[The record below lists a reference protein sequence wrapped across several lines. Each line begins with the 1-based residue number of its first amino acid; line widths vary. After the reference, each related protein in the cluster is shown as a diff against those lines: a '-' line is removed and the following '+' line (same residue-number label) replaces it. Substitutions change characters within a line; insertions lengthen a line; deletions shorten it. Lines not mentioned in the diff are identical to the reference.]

1 MSTSA
6 EKIKMLAMPL
16 TTVGMFIAIAGLAY
30 LFLMPKSYR
39 AEAMIKII
47 DWVHASDLNHPS
59 DLQLISNQ
67 CDWMRSETFLDQVI
81 KNLGLA
87 GQWSQRYHTADDTS
101 ANRARLLSKV
111 SIFPVPDSTLVKI
124 RVISDDRE
132 ETARIAN
139 EFARI
144 YTNRISLQ
152 REALINDKLGGL
164 KQQWTSESE
173 KIQTAQVALDHLYFD
188 ISKTRL
194 TNKTQ
199 FYDGDTYDEMKSKKI
214 QMEGEY
220 IERKNEYERLSKL
233 PTNQLAQ
240 VLSSMDTNSPLNTPM
255 LELANARN
263 QSLKANLDQGPDSR
277 EVKNAALLIGNL
289 NRKIDEMASSV
300 MTVKQTELRGLS
312 SAIEELK
319 QKIQNGSTNVAS
331 VKLDNANYQA
341 ALSNLN
347 QLEEDRNNLETKMR
361 EVESA
366 EATRPTGITAELIER
381 AEVPVKPFAP
391 DSFAAAIIIGTGAI
405 ATVLGLLLWIIGVQS
420 AALAKEPTR

>member
-1 MSTSA
+1 
-6 EKIKMLAMPL
+6 
-16 TTVGMFIAIAGLAY
+16 
-30 LFLMPKSYR
+30 
-39 AEAMIKII
+39 
-47 DWVHASDLNHPS
+47 
-59 DLQLISNQ
+59 
-67 CDWMRSETFLDQVI
+67 MRSETFLDQVI

-199 FYDGDTYDEMKSKKI
+199 FYDGDTYDEMRSKKI

-220 IERKNEYERLSKL
+220 VERKNEYERLSEL

-240 VLSSMDTNSPLNTPM
+240 VLSSMDTNSPLNVPI

-277 EVKNAALLIGNL
+277 EVKNAALLIENL

-331 VKLDNANYQA
+331 VKLDNANYQT

-405 ATVLGLLLWIIGVQS
+405 ATVLGLLLWIIVVQS